1 MRAHQ
6 IFQSM
11 SPQLGGEILGFF
23 RDQEKKAY
31 NTALASLAQQR
42 RLRPVFVQ
50 KKPRDQQIA
59 WLLSNLALKTN
70 DQLGEHLLQ
79 VWLMR
84 AQSPMLVSFLDAM
97 KIEHDGEGA
106 VDDLPESL
114 DAAELAKAVDALL
127 ATYPAELVGVYLETF
142 QLQRPGGWEELSA
155 ELERRGLLTSS
166 GESGAVASTES

>member
-1 MRAHQ
+1 
-6 IFQSM
+6 M
-11 SPQLGGEILGFF
+11 SPQLGAEVLGFF
-23 RDQEKKAY
+23 REQEKKAY

-59 WLLSNLALKTN
+59 WLLGNLALKTN

-106 VDDLPESL
+106 VEDLPDSL
-114 DAAELAKAVDALL
+114 DPETLTRAVDALL
-127 ATYPAELVGVYLETF
+127 ESHPAEVVGVYLETF
-142 QLQRPGGWEELSA
+142 QLQRPGGWEELAA
-155 ELERRGLLTSS
+155 ELSRRGLLGPASVAPESDSAGAAAGDSS
-166 GESGAVASTES
+166 AS